1 MNVEPAKFQAMVI
14 NRFGKMINKHEMYIK
29 NKKITSEHSVKL
41 LGIEIDNNQ
50 LNFDNQVSALYKKA
64 GSQLMLLVDLENTLV
79 FLKKD
84 FDGSLCFLK
93 F

>member
-1 MNVEPAKFQAMVI
+1 MIVNPGKFQAMVI
-14 NRFGKMINKHEMYIK
+14 NRFGKMENKHEMYIE

-41 LGIEIDNNQ
+41 LGIEIDNQ
-50 LNFDNQVSALYKKA
+50 LDFDNMYQHYAKKQVPGFL
-64 GSQLMLLVDLENTLV
+64 DFENTLV

-84 FDGSLCFLK
+84 SDRSLSIFK